1 MKPKKRGLKIA
12 GIVCTLL
19 VVASCISVYISYN
32 VLTVTEYKLKNKKVQ
47 SPMRML
53 LVSDLHNHQFGD
65 NNEELIK
72 KMLDLQPDAIFM
84 DGDMLNVDTADCSWL
99 FQLIRSLSSEVP
111 VYFAYGNHEIAY
123 QEQHPELREQ
133 LTEAGAVVVEENYVD
148 TTING
153 NAVRI
158 GGFYDYA
165 FSMTHPSTRQD
176 TMDSEKYDFL
186 DDFCSSDA
194 LKIMLSHRPDSFV
207 FSDASSVWSI
217 DYVLCGHN
225 HGGQVILPFIGGL
238 FGGDQGFLP
247 EYASGIH
254 QFTSMQM
261 IITRGLSSNP
271 EYLPRFN
278 NPPEIVCLDF
288 VSSNT
293 QE

>member
-1 MKPKKRGLKIA
+1 MKPKNRGLKIA

-19 VVASCISVYISYN
+19 VAASCISVYISYN

-47 SPMRML
+47 SPIRML

-186 DDFCSSDA
+186 DFWDRIGCRID
-194 LKIMLSHRPDSFV
+194 LEWRIIHR
-207 FSDASSVWSI
+207 
-217 DYVLCGHN
+217 
-225 HGGQVILPFIGGL
+225 
-238 FGGDQGFLP
+238 
-247 EYASGIH
+247 
-254 QFTSMQM
+254 
-261 IITRGLSSNP
+261 
-271 EYLPRFN
+271 N
-278 NPPEIVCLDF
+278 NR
-288 VSSNT
+288 
-293 QE
+293 